1 MKNRFFFLASLGCCS
16 FWARI
21 VVFCTMVLFSSMLR
35 CIEAFGTGTGEKQ
48 EKQTWS
54 IKTCMAMVWDD
65 PFGALGYAQQWQ
77 QQDHSWRA
85 RYCQALALLYTGHEE
100 TAAKMLDY
108 LAQTGGDDKLFR
120 VKAAAEA
127 AKAWLALGQ
136 IGKAQKSAIYGLS
149 FMPMD
154 QTLLILQARTLFLQG
169 KTSQVIE
176 TLAPLVKNDKKDQRK
191 DIKNPYG
198 TISAEVF
205 VLLAS
210 AERKM
215 GQLDAA
221 LTHIQQA
228 LNKAPQDPVALL
240 ERGII
245 RERLGDMV
253 GAKQDWQQV
262 VAISPNSH
270 EADMAQQDL
279 DVMAAD
285 PESP

>member
-1 MKNRFFFLASLGCCS
+1 MYLYYINKVYKNFIFYKIIGDKTILDKEYFCFIEIQKISLS
-16 FWARI
+16 
-21 VVFCTMVLFSSMLR
+21 L
-35 CIEAFGTGTGEKQ
+35 TGN
-48 EKQTWS
+48 S
-54 IKTCMAMVWDD
+54 IRT
-65 PFGALGYAQQWQ
+65 
-77 QQDHSWRA
+77 
-85 RYCQALALLYTGHEE
+85 RYFH
-100 TAAKMLDY
+100 
-108 LAQTGGDDKLFR
+108 
-120 VKAAAEA
+120 
-127 AKAWLALGQ
+127 
-136 IGKAQKSAIYGLS
+136 
-149 FMPMD
+149 
-154 QTLLILQARTLFLQG
+154 
-169 KTSQVIE
+169 
-176 TLAPLVKNDKKDQRK
+176 VKNDKKDQRK

-270 EADMAQQDL
+270 ESDMAQQDL